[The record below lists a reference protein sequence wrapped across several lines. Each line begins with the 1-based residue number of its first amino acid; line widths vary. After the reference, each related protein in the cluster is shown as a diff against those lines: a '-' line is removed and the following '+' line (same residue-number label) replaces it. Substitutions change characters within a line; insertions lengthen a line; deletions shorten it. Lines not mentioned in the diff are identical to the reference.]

1 LIVEDRLVNSAIG
14 LLFFGVLLV
23 HFIRAANAW
32 IAAVERIQAPVVI
45 VADEEP
51 LELGPEF
58 N

>member
-1 LIVEDRLVNSAIG
+1 MEDRLVNSTIG

-23 HFIRAANAW
+23 HLIRAINAW
-32 IAAVERIQAPVVI
+32 IAAVETMQAPVVI
-45 VADEEP
+45 IADEEP

>member
-1 LIVEDRLVNSAIG
+1 MEDRLVNSAIG

-23 HFIRAANAW
+23 HLIRAINAW
-32 IAAVERIQAPVVI
+32 IAAVETMQAPVVI
-45 VADEEP
+45 IGGDEEP